1 VGIAAEVVV
10 RVRRHDGDEVEEYAW
25 PVASKDLLASAASW
39 RLFRWHRG
47 QKHYSGTCWSW
58 TMRDH
63 VIYES
68 RLEPAR
74 LLFADFDR
82 SVHGIV
88 AQPFLLQTVLEGKI
102 RKHIPDYLLLTDQVP
117 VIVDVKPLHRVS
129 KPEVAFTFDWTRQ
142 VVEARGW
149 KYEVWSEPPTVELGN
164 VRFLAGYRRDW
175 LLSAALLEE
184 FRGIDLDGVPLGRAG
199 PGRDL
204 SAWPAGTPSS
214 ISHSARRAPC
224 GSRHE
229 QGRGSRR
236 SRYAIPLRRRD
247 CRSGRAGGD
256 DHGKR
261 GGHQGRAWLRPAAV
275 PEGAVVLRPCRDRS

>member
-1 VGIAAEVVV
+1 MGFAAEVVV

-25 PVASKDLLASAASW
+25 PAASKDLLASAAPW
-39 RLFRWHRG
+39 RVFRWYRG
-47 QKHYSGTCWSW
+47 QKHYSGTYWSA

-68 RLEPAR
+68 RLELAR

-117 VIVDVKPLHRVS
+117 MIVDVKPLHRVS

-142 VVEARGW
+142 AVEARGW
-149 KYEVWSEPPTVELGN
+149 KYEVWSEPPTVELEN

-175 LLSAALLEE
+175 LFSAPLLEE
-184 FRGIDLDGVPLGRAG
+184 LRGIDLDGVPLGRAAACLPGQPGLQVRSAIHHLLWTQSLVTDLDQPLG
-199 PGRDL
+199 PSRTL
-204 SAWPAGTPSS
+204 RQPA
-214 ISHSARRAPC
+214 
-224 GSRHE
+224 
-229 QGRGSRR
+229 
-236 SRYAIPLRRRD
+236 
-247 CRSGRAGGD
+247 
-256 DHGKR
+256 
-261 GGHQGRAWLRPAAV
+261 
-275 PEGAVVLRPCRDRS
+275 